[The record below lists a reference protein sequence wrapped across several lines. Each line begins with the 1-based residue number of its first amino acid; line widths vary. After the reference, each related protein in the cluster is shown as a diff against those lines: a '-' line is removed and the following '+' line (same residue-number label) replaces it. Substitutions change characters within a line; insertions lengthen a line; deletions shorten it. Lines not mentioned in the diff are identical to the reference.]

1 MTVWTLAF
9 ALALTLVAVD
19 AHVCMLQPMQRGG
32 VTAAINTAAA
42 PECAWLSGP
51 CGNTTWHAPSLQI
64 RPVSPVRSQERERKK
79 KNTTEIATRASCGSS
94 FKRIWTIT
102 MQPSQAH
109 LSSTTLSRRIR
120 SRLTFVNWTRSLIQR
135 HRVVIGYSLFVYI

>member
-1 MTVWTLAF
+1 LKEKKKKKKKKMMTCVLQILSF
-9 ALALTLVAVD
+9 ALVFVN

-64 RPVSPVRSQERERKK
+64 RPVSPV
-79 KNTTEIATRASCGSS
+79 
-94 FKRIWTIT
+94 
-102 MQPSQAH
+102 
-109 LSSTTLSRRIR
+109 
-120 SRLTFVNWTRSLIQR
+120 
-135 HRVVIGYSLFVYI
+135 